1 MDKRTDTSGAY
12 DPRPL
17 TAGRSNALTAAW
29 TRVVA
34 AGRDGLRD
42 TIAGLVAAVVLIAN
56 IVSFGALMFPGNLS
70 DGMPI
75 AIWAMLIGSS
85 IGGVWIAL
93 RTSLPP
99 IATGIDSPTGAVL
112 VLLGASAG
120 SDIPAAGGSP
130 AIAVQTVMLIFTAAT
145 VMSGALLYGLGVCR
159 WGSYFRFVP
168 YYLFGVLA
176 GLLCAC
182 VMFTISYA
190 RLGVV
195 RRHMTRAQFAGYV
208 DRTAEAAA
216 YLRENGDAIQ
226 IYWLSGYIFFGSS
239 EGVLERIR
247 GDIEA
252 LPRGRVAYVILDFS
266 MASGADSSAVVSL
279 AKLRN
284 FCDQQGTTL
293 VYCPLSPANHKALK
307 FGGVFDGKSRHQAF
321 ADLSF
326 ALAWCEDRLLAKTN
340 QLGIRIRVRE
350 KKGTR
355 TDLTDL
361 RTQFKF
367 FSDLPRAFGL
377 MTPGDSLPE
386 FVV

>member
-1 MDKRTDTSGAY
+1 
-12 DPRPL
+12 
-17 TAGRSNALTAAW
+17 
-29 TRVVA
+29 VVA

-112 VLLGASAG
+112 VLLGVSAG
-120 SDIPAAGGSP
+120 SDILAAGGSP
-130 AIAVQTVMLIFTAAT
+130 AIAVQTVVLIFTAAT
-145 VMSGALLYGLGVCR
+145 LMSGALLYGLGVCR

-252 LPRGRVAYVILDFS
+252 LPRGRVAP
-266 MASGADSSAVVSL
+266 M
-279 AKLRN
+279 
-284 FCDQQGTTL
+284 
-293 VYCPLSPANHKALK
+293 
-307 FGGVFDGKSRHQAF
+307 
-321 ADLSF
+321 
-326 ALAWCEDRLLAKTN
+326 
-340 QLGIRIRVRE
+340 
-350 KKGTR
+350 
-355 TDLTDL
+355 
-361 RTQFKF
+361 
-367 FSDLPRAFGL
+367 
-377 MTPGDSLPE
+377 
-386 FVV
+386 